1 MDIQTKKRKE
11 KYLQDRNNVIVLFC
25 LMIKK
30 NSNNQHVGEM
40 LKVLLRYSRECLE
53 DKSNWLEL
61 RRGRNKLRKKKK
73 RKANEQVKIIT
84 KKKGNKYN

>member
-30 NSNNQHVGEM
+30 NSNDQHVGEM

-73 RKANEQVKIIT
+73 KESKRTSENNY
-84 KKKGNKYN
+84 KKKGK